1 MYDLLATV
9 NKPEWPA
16 AELLLSLLGRLLVQQ
31 FSNKSVDMSMR
42 VTSLEYLGI
51 VAARL
56 RKDAINSRLSEDV
69 IQEIITTI
77 HESDYE
83 DIPTKNQKSEQT
95 DFDEKT
101 ARLQKA
107 LLHYLVYYS
116 QNDPALVVSKNCKVL
131 FCQLVML
138 KLLT

>member
-1 MYDLLATV
+1 MYDLLSTV

-16 AELLLSLLGRLLVQQ
+16 AEVLLSILGRLLVQQ

-69 IQEIITTI
+69 ISEIITTI
-77 HESDYE
+77 HDSDAE
-83 DIPTKNQKSEQT
+83 DVTTNADNEQ
-95 DFDEKT
+95 
-101 ARLQKA
+101 
-107 LLHYLVYYS
+107 V
-116 QNDPALVVSKNCKVL
+116 
-131 FCQLVML
+131 
-138 KLLT
+138 

>member
-1 MYDLLATV
+1 MFENFVYDLLATV

-77 HESDYE
+77 HDSDSE
-83 DIPTKNQKSEQT
+83 EVPTKSSREQ
-95 DFDEKT
+95 
-101 ARLQKA
+101 
-107 LLHYLVYYS
+107 
-116 QNDPALVVSKNCKVL
+116 VSG
-131 FCQLVML
+131 
-138 KLLT
+138 